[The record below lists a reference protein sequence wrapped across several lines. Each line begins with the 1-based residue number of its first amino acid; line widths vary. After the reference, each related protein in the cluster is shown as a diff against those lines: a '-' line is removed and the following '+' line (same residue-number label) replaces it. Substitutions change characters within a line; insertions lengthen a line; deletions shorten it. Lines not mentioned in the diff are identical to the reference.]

1 MWLPAFVRNFRGTQL
16 LVQLEQSV
24 NLERLKTMYD
34 GNLSKI
40 LVRIE
45 FIDPRKARPKQ
56 RALFFA
62 LIGDIWNWSG
72 QPVEEL
78 KEYFYIQYAI
88 KTAGGMISLA
98 DDTKNT
104 VSDANKLLEIVI
116 GFMFDFRV
124 PFKDGY
130 ELLPKDETYYMYLC
144 CKHRKCAVCG
154 TKDSQ
159 IAHYEAVGS
168 EGRKESD
175 HRQKH
180 FWCLC
185 ERHHREQHNLGVQSF
200 VNKYHINPIKLD
212 EQVLKNLGVM
222 TQKRMDEIDGKRHM
236 ETYKKL

>member
-1 MWLPAFVRNFRGTQL
+1 MWLPAFVRNFRGSQL
-16 LVQLEQSV
+16 VIQLEQSV

-116 GFMFDFRV
+116 DFMFGFRV

-130 ELLPKDETYYMYLC
+130 ELLPKGEVYYMYLC
-144 CKHRKCAVCG
+144 CKHRKCAICG
-154 TKDSQ
+154 RHADIHHLETIGMGGNRTKVDHTKKHVMALCRKHHGEIEQ
-159 IAHYEAVGS
+159 IGARNFGY
-168 EGRKESD
+168 
-175 HRQKH
+175 
-180 FWCLC
+180 
-185 ERHHREQHNLGVQSF
+185 
-200 VNKYHINPIKLD
+200 KYHVPVTGIKLD
-212 EQVLKNLGVM
+212 V
-222 TQKRMDEIDGKRHM
+222 
-236 ETYKKL
+236 ETLRKIHVAGNYEEKE